1 MGRWLNT
8 ERQAILL
15 SLLIIL
21 AVGGISLWQTTKLA
35 AIDDQVRHALPDGTP
50 AELQAL
56 TQNYQSLYRTE
67 YGLPYVYDFDS
78 YYFLAQAAGT
88 LHQPWNLYVALET
101 EAYRILH
108 GSNALVTASD
118 AAFFLPFVFGLL
130 TLTAFFFLARRVTG
144 STEAAFF
151 AGLIL
156 ALQHRFFAATAAGM
170 GDTQAINL
178 LFSVLFVLIV
188 FVAIDAWHAK
198 QQKKAKIT
206 AALAILVFALFSLA
220 WHGAPYILVVVAAG
234 TAALLALRWLHDR
247 TNKRLSAMLI
257 AIVVTAL
264 IAFAFFWKRNI
275 WFVLF
280 PQQGVLTRQ
289 VAELMQG
296 TLPLLALA
304 FGGNVMFGIALVVFA
319 LLAWQNVK
327 KSSFKRLT
335 ILSWFALLTVATYIS
350 LRFMY
355 YALPPAAIL
364 AGIGFQQASKGVQS
378 MVGKQRWKRAAV
390 FASCVII
397 IAALL
402 IPNLQTSQRN
412 VLPQMQD
419 AMVSVGREIDAQAL
433 PDARIITWWDTG
445 HLWRYAAKREPFL
458 DGKGLTPRTLY
469 WLTGR
474 AFLTHNVSE
483 ALNAWSA
490 MLCNAPE
497 QLQPRRG
504 DTTLL
509 AQRENCSNEGVIVV
523 DERLL
528 KDTNNIADLV
538 HAYDPPFSIGSLA
551 NLEMQNC
558 ARTGELLECG
568 NLTVNFTSM
577 SANGMPVRVIVNGTR
592 RETQNNATSIVVVYT
607 SGNGAYAFE
616 SPRAMADTVLVRLF
630 TGESLGLLPIAA
642 ADDPERI
649 VAYRWTPS

>member
-1 MGRWLNT
+1 MGEWLNRQ
-8 ERQAILL
+8 RQAILL

-21 AVGGISLWQTTKLA
+21 AVGGVSLWQTTKLA
-35 AIDDQVRHALPDGTP
+35 AIDDQVRRALPDGTP
-50 AELQAL
+50 AQLQELSQ
-56 TQNYQSLYRTE
+56 TYQSLYRTE

-88 LHQPWNLYVALET
+88 LQQPWNFYVALET
-101 EAYRILH
+101 AAYRFMH
-108 GSNALVTASD
+108 GKNALITASD
-118 AAFFLPFVFGLL
+118 AAFFLPFAFGLL
-130 TLTAFFFLARRVTG
+130 TLAAFFFLARRATG

-156 ALQHRFFAATAAGM
+156 ALQHRFFATTAAGM
-170 GDTQAINL
+170 GDTQSLNL
-178 LFSVLFVLIV
+178 LFSVLFVLVV
-188 FVAIDAWHAK
+188 FIAVDAWHAK
-198 QQKKAKIT
+198 QQKKARI
-206 AALAILVFALFSLA
+206 AAGLAILTFVLFSLS

-234 TAALLALRWLHDR
+234 TAALLALRWAHER
-247 TNKRLSAMLI
+247 TNKRLGAML
-257 AIVVTAL
+257 AAVVVTAA
-264 IAFAFFWKRNI
+264 IAFAFFWKRKI

-280 PQQGVLTRQ
+280 PRQGVLTRQ
-289 VAELMQG
+289 IAELTQG
-296 TLPLLALA
+296 TLPVLALT
-304 FGGNVMFGIALVVFA
+304 FGGKAMFGITLVVFA

-327 KSSFKRLT
+327 KPSFKHLT
-335 ILSWFALLTVATYIS
+335 ILCWFALLTVATYLS

-364 AGIGFQQASKGVQS
+364 AGIGFQQASQAIRAFAGTQHV
-378 MVGKQRWKRAAV
+378 RRAAV
-390 FASCVII
+390 FAGCVII

-402 IPNLQTSQRN
+402 LPNLQTSQQN

-419 AMVSVGREIDAQAL
+419 AMASIGSAIDAQSS
-433 PDARIITWWDTG
+433 PDARIITWWDMG

-458 DGKGLTPRTLY
+458 DGKGLSPRTLY

-474 AFLTHNVSE
+474 AFLTQNVSE

-490 MLCNAPE
+490 MLCDSAE

-509 AQRENCSNEGVIVV
+509 AQRENCGNEGVIVV

-528 KDTNNIADLV
+528 KDTNNIAELV
-538 HAYDPPFSIGSLA
+538 HAYDPPFSIGTLA
-551 NLEMQNC
+551 NLEIQNC
-558 ARTGELLECG
+558 GRTGALLECG
-568 NLTVNFTSM
+568 NLTVNFTAM

-592 RETQNNATSIVVVYT
+592 RETQNNATSLVVVYT

-616 SPRAMADTVLVRLF
+616 SPRWLADTVLVRLF

-649 VAYRWTPS
+649 VAYTFRPS